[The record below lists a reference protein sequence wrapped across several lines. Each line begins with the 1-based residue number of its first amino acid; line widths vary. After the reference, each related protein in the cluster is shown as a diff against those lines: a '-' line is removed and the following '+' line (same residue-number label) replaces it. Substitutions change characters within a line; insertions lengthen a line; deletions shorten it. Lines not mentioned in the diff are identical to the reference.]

1 MYELVVVTIVALVAI
16 LVVVRTGTKKTI
28 PLRQRVQDWAKKQG
42 LEIVRSERRFFFTG
56 PFFLRPGTGTVFH
69 IFVRDGE
76 GEREG
81 WLDLQSPLWGKDR
94 ERIEWESEGPDEDEE
109 EA

>member
-16 LVVVRTGTKKTI
+16 VVVVRTGTKKTI
-28 PLRQRVQDWAKKQG
+28 PPRQRLGDWAKKHG
-42 LEIVRSERRFFFTG
+42 LEIVRSERRLFFTG
-56 PFFLRPGTGTVFH
+56 PFFWRPGVGAVFH

-76 GEREG
+76 EEREG
-81 WLDLQSPLWGKDR
+81 WLDLQSPLWGKDW
-94 ERIEWESEGPDEDEE
+94 ERIEWESEGPDKDEE